1 MNRGLIMFFTNSG
14 IFFFIIIWLN
24 CEQHGKNQYKEK
36 EENQHN
42 SVFEVLR

>member
-1 MNRGLIMFFTNSG
+1 MNGDLIMFFTNSR

-24 CEQHGKNQYKEK
+24 CEQHGKNQHKEK
-36 EENQHN
+36 EEKQHN